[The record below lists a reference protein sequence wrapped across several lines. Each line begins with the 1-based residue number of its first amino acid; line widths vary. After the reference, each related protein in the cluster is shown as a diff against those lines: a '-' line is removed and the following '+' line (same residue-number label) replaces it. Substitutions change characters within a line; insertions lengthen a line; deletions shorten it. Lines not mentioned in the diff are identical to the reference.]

1 MQDVLLSQV
10 SRPRLDFPARFS
22 YLAQN
27 FMRFPPVFIGLV
39 ASIALVVR
47 AGDARL
53 RSLGLLA
60 LGNTLILFFAFK
72 TFFGYYIVQALP
84 WLACTFAVVLDK
96 WGARWLGERWQALSY
111 ATVGLIGVAAPLA
124 YAEIYFRT
132 AKGHVAEPL
141 QILRLLKRNDG
152 YVYSMYPAFGL
163 WSQRHLYPWYYQA
176 DSLVPR
182 INHWVGDREFLE
194 VFQGS
199 SALVLYPGELDK
211 YPMAR
216 AYVGEHFQEELHGTA
231 VGGVAAYERGHQQ
244 RRPPVP

>member
-1 MQDVLLSQV
+1 
-10 SRPRLDFPARFS
+10 
-22 YLAQN
+22 
-27 FMRFPPVFIGLV
+27 MRFPPVFIGLV
-39 ASIALVVR
+39 ASIVLVVR
-47 AGDARL
+47 ASDARL

-84 WLACTFAVVLDK
+84 WLACTFAGGPRQVGGALARRTLAGSVLCDG
-96 WGARWLGERWQALSY
+96 GAHRRRSRHSR
-111 ATVGLIGVAAPLA
+111 TPRFTSAPP
-124 YAEIYFRT
+124 
-132 AKGHVAEPL
+132 KGTSPNRCK
-141 QILRLLKRNDG
+141 ILRLLKHDDG

-163 WSQRHLYPWYYQA
+163 WSQRRIYPWYYQA

-182 INHWVGDREFLE
+182 INNWVGDREFLE

-216 AYVGEHFQEELHGTA
+216 AYVESISKKSCTA
-231 VGGVAAYERGHQQ
+231 RSGRCGCVRVRAPRSAPLPFRKYS
-244 RRPPVP
+244 